1 MTLTPSGFSQVSCS
15 ENVPTRRGIIMKRLA
30 GTVLGLLFA
39 QVCCEL
45 GLPHRGSEGM
55 RRCSIVGGGRG
66 ADKSCRLFI
75 LLIIYGDGEGTFRV

>member
-1 MTLTPSGFSQVSCS
+1 
-15 ENVPTRRGIIMKRLA
+15 MKRLA
-30 GTVLGLLFA
+30 GTVLELLFA

-55 RRCSIVGGGRG
+55 RHCCIVERGRG

>member
-1 MTLTPSGFSQVSCS
+1 
-15 ENVPTRRGIIMKRLA
+15 MKGLA

-45 GLPHRGSEGM
+45 GLTHRGSEGM

-66 ADKSCRLFI
+66 ADKSCRLSI
-75 LLIIYGDGEGTFRV
+75 LLIIYGDGEGTFRVQ

>member
-1 MTLTPSGFSQVSCS
+1 
-15 ENVPTRRGIIMKRLA
+15 MKRLA

-45 GLPHRGSEGM
+45 GLPYRGSEGM

-66 ADKSCRLFI
+66 ADKSCRLSIF
-75 LLIIYGDGEGTFRV
+75 LIIYGSCVCGGVTFKVLSELQ

>member
-1 MTLTPSGFSQVSCS
+1 
-15 ENVPTRRGIIMKRLA
+15 MKRLA
-30 GTVLGLLFA
+30 GAVLGLLFA

-45 GLPHRGSEGM
+45 GLPYRGSEGM
-55 RRCSIVGGGRG
+55 RSCCIVERGRG

>member
-1 MTLTPSGFSQVSCS
+1 
-15 ENVPTRRGIIMKRLA
+15 MKRLA

-55 RRCSIVGGGRG
+55 RRCSIVGRGRG
-66 ADKSCRLFI
+66 DDKSCPGAGTI
-75 LLIIYGDGEGTFRV
+75 VCVGEH